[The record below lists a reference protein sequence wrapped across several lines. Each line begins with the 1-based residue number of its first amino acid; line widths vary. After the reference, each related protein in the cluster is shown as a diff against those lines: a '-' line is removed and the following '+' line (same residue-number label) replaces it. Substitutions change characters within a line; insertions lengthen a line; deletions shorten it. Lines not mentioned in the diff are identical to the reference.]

1 MSGQHQK
8 RSVTRHSDTVILMQD
23 PVMPILET
31 ITTQAVVVG
40 GGIAGSWCAL
50 KLAKRNIPTV
60 LLTYQQTD
68 RGGLQGSTR
77 RSVGAINFTPINEPN
92 LDNFLDQM
100 SQGLCNRSI
109 APLLASGLTDELE
122 DLRRFTSLKNIKIG
136 QAISCSTSDLL
147 SKLQLA
153 FEQHGGRTLNGW
165 VTRINAAPD
174 WCQGVQYQNN
184 DGLGL
189 IDAQYVV
196 IASGGYANL
205 FANSL
210 HAANFGT
217 VLGHYLQ
224 CGGLAADM
232 EFIFKHGYGKPD
244 QNSLIPTE
252 DLKGASIVDQNGKHI
267 DWLERELFNGKG
279 TFSHQQVV
287 RFWRSHRH
295 DRYYVNLS
303 YKPLY
308 DKINQFNM
316 IINDNTQN
324 TSTVTEAVNELL
336 SVFPSEIAHTL
347 RPRILDYCT
356 HHRPID
362 YDLYKTLRPHYIGN
376 GGQKE
381 ASQIRQIAYFSMGG
395 IAHTSFRTNLRR
407 VWVTGEAMH
416 DFGANRVGGLPWG
429 LYLVAGT
436 KIADQIEQAA
446 AEEPN
451 RPTETT
457 SIEVCPRLAHFDQ
470 RILNI
475 IRKLLFRYQENYFST
490 EPASRTISRLRRMRR
505 TLIDQGHQLCDAVSW
520 LFVAEAIM
528 ASSLARNESRGCFYR
543 DDIPH
548 EDPTYWGLHTCAFY
562 DPDIDA
568 IVVKLV
574 SPEGYTALLN
584 ATSNLDPTDAG

>member
-1 MSGQHQK
+1 MVCRGLH
-8 RSVTRHSDTVILMQD
+8 
-23 PVMPILET
+23 E
-31 ITTQAVVVG
+31 
-40 GGIAGSWCAL
+40 
-50 KLAKRNIPTV
+50 
-60 LLTYQQTD
+60 D
-68 RGGLQGSTR
+68 RL
-77 RSVGAINFTPINEPN
+77 GAINFTPINEPN

-336 SVFPSEIAHTL
+336 SVFLPKLHIHCGHASWITAPIIAPSIMIFIRHCVRITSATAAKKRRRRFGRSHISLWAESLTPASEQTFAESGSPAKPCTTL
-347 RPRILDYCT
+347 
-356 HHRPID
+356 
-362 YDLYKTLRPHYIGN
+362 
-376 GGQKE
+376 
-381 ASQIRQIAYFSMGG
+381 
-395 IAHTSFRTNLRR
+395 
-407 VWVTGEAMH
+407 
-416 DFGANRVGGLPWG
+416 GANRVGGLPWG

-490 EPASRTISRLRRMRR
+490 EPASRTISRLRACR

-574 SPEGYTALLN
+574 SPRDTQPY
-584 ATSNLDPTDAG
+584 